1 MSFSFAEAK
10 LRARRV
16 CHDTLGVPAL
26 YSDNT
31 INPPVG
37 VKVRWHGRIIRNG
50 DIDDYGWSDVIEGI
64 DHVVFDEAEARRIN
78 VRANGVVQLTESGNA
93 KFRLVA
99 RLPTD
104 GPIKEVWSVARID
117 E

>member
-1 MSFSFAEAK
+1 MSFSFTEAK

-16 CHDTLGVPAL
+16 VHDTLGVDAAYQGTTVSPL
-26 YSDNT
+26 VDM
-31 INPPVG
+31 
-37 VKVRWHGRIIRNG
+37 KVRWHGRIIRNG
-50 DIDDYGWSDVIEGI
+50 DLDDYGWSDVIEGI
-64 DHVVFDEAEARRIN
+64 DHIVFDVEEARR
-78 VRANGVVQLTESGNA
+78 VGVKVNGVITLKESGGA

-104 GPIKEVWSVARID
+104 GPVKETWSVARID